1 MRVGSLLKSSFID
14 YPDRIAAVLFTR
26 GCNFRCP
33 YCHNRELL
41 ESDGPLLLPDEIDRV
56 LAPRIKYLDGLVISG
71 GEPTLHPDLPDWIR
85 HLKKTT
91 GLAIKLDTN
100 GTQPGVLRRLIR
112 DGLVDFVAMD
122 VKGPSTRLPEVA
134 GRLVDVG
141 AIRES
146 VRLLMEGDLPYEFRT
161 TVARELLSPDDLTQ
175 LAEEISGARRY
186 VLQSFRDNDEVLAG
200 PGLYSPYTPAE
211 MEQFR
216 KNLQQHFETMLVR
229 G

>member
-1 MRVGSLLKSSFID
+1 MRIGSLLKSSFID

-41 ESDGPLLLPDEIDRV
+41 EAEGGILAQEEIDRV
-56 LAPRIKYLDGLVISG
+56 LASRVKYLDGLVISG
-71 GEPTLHPDLPDWIR
+71 GEPTLHPDLADWIR
-85 HLKKTT
+85 HLKRTT
-91 GLAIKLDTN
+91 GLAVKLDTN

-112 DGLVDFVAMD
+112 DGLVDYVAMD
-122 VKGPSTRLPEVA
+122 VKGPAHRLPEVA

-146 VRLLMEGDLPYEFRT
+146 VRLLMEADLPYELRT
-161 TVARELLSPDDLTQ
+161 TVARELLSPEDLSQ
-175 LAEEISGARRY
+175 LAQEISGARRY
-186 VLQSFRDNDEVLAG
+186 VLQSFRDSGEVLAG
-200 PGLYSPYTPAE
+200 SGRYSPYPPGD

-216 KNLQQHFETMLVR
+216 QNLKHHFGTMLVR
-229 G
+229 N